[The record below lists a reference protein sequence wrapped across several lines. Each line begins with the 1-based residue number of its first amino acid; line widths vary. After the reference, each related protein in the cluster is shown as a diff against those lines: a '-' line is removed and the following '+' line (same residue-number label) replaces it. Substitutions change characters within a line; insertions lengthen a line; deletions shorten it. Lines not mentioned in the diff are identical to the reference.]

1 MEQQTSRLS
10 KIKVELSRIREQ
22 MNSIQRSVDD
32 ITLSDDDDAALK
44 EYLDEKSK
52 GTLLTQEEVDSALL
66 K

>member
-1 MEQQTSRLS
+1 MEQETSGLS
-10 KIKVELSRIREQ
+10 KIKMELSRIREQ

-32 ITLSDDDDAALK
+32 ITLTKDDNEALT

-52 GTLLTQEEVDSALL
+52 GTLLTQEEVERALL